1 MAAKSKTSKSKVV
14 AALCCFFLGLL
25 GVHRFYLG
33 YTTIGIV
40 QLALTFV
47 AFLTF
52 ILGVGILVLGGV
64 SIWTFIEFILILIGK
79 LNDSKGNKLI

>member
-1 MAAKSKTSKSKVV
+1 MAASSKSKVV
-14 AALCCFFLGLL
+14 AALLCFFLGWA

-40 QLALTFV
+40 QLVLTLV

-52 ILGVGILVLGGV
+52 IFGVGFLVLVGVEIWILV
-64 SIWTFIEFILILIGK
+64 EFILILVGK
-79 LNDSKGNKLI
+79 LTDFKGNKLS

>member
-1 MAAKSKTSKSKVV
+1 MVASSKSKVV
-14 AALCCFFLGLL
+14 AALLCFFLGWL

-40 QLALTFV
+40 QLVLTLV

-52 ILGVGILVLGGV
+52 IFGIGFFVLVGVEIWILV
-64 SIWTFIEFILILIGK
+64 EFILILVGNLK
-79 LNDSKGNKLI
+79 DFKGNKLS

>member
-1 MAAKSKTSKSKVV
+1 MAASSKSKVV
-14 AALCCFFLGLL
+14 ASLLCFFLWWA

-40 QLALTFV
+40 QLVLTLV

-52 ILGVGILVLGGV
+52 IFGIGFLVLVGVEIWILV
-64 SIWTFIEFILILIGK
+64 EFILILVGK
-79 LNDSKGNKLI
+79 LKDFKGNKLS